1 MPKSKVQNAGQ
12 AQALVM
18 VNEWVRCGVTDACLS
33 PGSRSTP
40 MALALAEHS
49 GVRLQ
54 VSLDERSAGFLALG
68 IAKESGRPVV
78 VLTTSG
84 TATAN
89 LFPAVIEACYSK
101 ASLLVLTADRPAEL
115 RDTGAGQTIDQI
127 KLYGQFVK
135 WFSEV
140 GVAEARQGSVEYW
153 RSVACNAYAKSL
165 QTPRGPVHL
174 NLAFRDPL
182 VPGPTDEPFSF
193 PLGGRPGQA
202 PWHEVTFMPGVPG
215 ASELGRLAE
224 EIGQAKRGLIVVGT
238 TERAGPAAQALSE
251 KLRWPLLAEAT
262 SGARAGGAISA
273 YDALLRHSSF
283 KQEHRPDLVLRIGAV
298 GLSAALMEFLDSGV
312 DQICI
317 DDGQSA
323 SDPRRAR
330 TRWLKADPAEAC
342 EKLAFIA
349 KGRAEWDWLT
359 HWLRAEEAAR
369 RIIDDFLDGQASIC
383 EPAIARDLAA
393 LMPDGSNLVVSSS
406 MPIRDLD
413 WFMRPREG
421 LRIVANRGVNGIDG
435 FVSTALG
442 FSLSAQAPTTALC
455 GDLSFL
461 HDQNGLLLGKS
472 LSLSLTIVVV
482 NNNGGGIFSFLPQAN
497 DDQNFERI
505 FGTPHNINL
514 VDLCGAYGLGH
525 SLVETNGDLGPALTA
540 ARLSGGIQ
548 VIEARTVRAENVSIH
563 RKIWDLVGQTI

>member
-1 MPKSKVQNAGQ
+1 LKAQNAGQ

-18 VNEWVRCGVTDACLS
+18 VDELVRCGMTDACLS

-40 MALALAEHS
+40 MALALAEHPS
-49 GVRLQ
+49 VRLQ

-101 ASLLVLTADRPAEL
+101 ASLLVLTADRPPEL

-135 WFSEV
+135 GFSEV

-153 RSVACNAYAKSL
+153 RSVACNAYAKSV

-182 VPGPTDEPFSF
+182 VPGPTDEAFPF
-193 PLGGRPGQA
+193 PLGGRPENA
-202 PWHEVTFMPGVPG
+202 PWHEVTYPSRIPGL
-215 ASELGRLAE
+215 SELARLAE
-224 EIGQAKRGLIVVGT
+224 EIGQAKRGLIVAGT
-238 TERAGPAAQALSE
+238 TERAGPMAHLLSE
-251 KLRWPLLAEAT
+251 KLGWPLLAEAT
-262 SGARAGGAISA
+262 SGARAGSAISA

-283 KQEHRPDLVLRIGAV
+283 KQEHRPDLVLRVGAV

-317 DDGQSA
+317 DDGQFA
-323 SDPRRAR
+323 SDPRRAC
-330 TRWLKADPAEAC
+330 TRWLKADPADAC
-342 EKLAFIA
+342 EQLGFLA
-349 KGRAEWDWLT
+349 KGRADWDWLT

-369 RIIDDFLDGQASIC
+369 RTIDEFLDAQTSLC

-442 FSLSAQAPTTALC
+442 FALSAKAPTAAFC

-461 HDQNGLLLGKS
+461 HDQNGLLLGKN

-497 DDQNFERI
+497 DDENFERL
-505 FGTPHNINL
+505 FGTPHNMDFG
-514 VDLCGAYGLGH
+514 DLCGVYGLGH
-525 SLVETNGDLGPALTA
+525 SSVEANGDLGPALAA

-548 VIEARTVRAENVSIH
+548 VIEVRTVRAENVNIH
-563 RKIWDLVGQTI
+563 RKIWDLVGESI